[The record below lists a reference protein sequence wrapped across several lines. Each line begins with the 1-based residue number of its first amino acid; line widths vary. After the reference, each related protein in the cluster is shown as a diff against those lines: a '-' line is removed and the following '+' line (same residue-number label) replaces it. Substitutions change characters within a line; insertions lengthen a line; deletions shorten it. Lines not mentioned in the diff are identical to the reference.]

1 MTPNGPRWA
10 LAGLAGALLAAPCLA
25 RQQAERFFQQHDR
38 NKDGKLS
45 REEFPERS
53 RRLFERIDTN
63 KDGFVSLAEDTAFR
77 GARRKAS
84 RGGRARMP
92 LPEGVRIRRDIPYA
106 GTKNPRQTL
115 DLFLP
120 AKPAAPGAL
129 PVIVFIH
136 GGGWRG
142 GNKAGGA
149 RQLGRFVATGR
160 YAGVSVGYRLSGE
173 RTWPAQIHDCKAAIR
188 WIRAHAK
195 EHGLH
200 GERIGVWGTS
210 AGGHLVAMLGTSGGV
225 QALEGDLG
233 PHTDAGSRVTCVAD
247 WFGPTDFLQMDAHA
261 LAGGRLVHDAPTS
274 PESLLVGGAIQE
286 NKARCAEASPVT
298 YVTKD
303 DPPFLIAH
311 GTKDPLVPCHQS
323 ELLDAA
329 LRRAGCDVT
338 FVQVVGAGHGGFRTP
353 ELDRRLE
360 RFFDKHLRGQKVDVP
375 GDPVR
380 QGQERA
386 RPKAAP

>member
-10 LAGLAGALLAAPCLA
+10 LAGLAAGLLAAPCLA

-63 KDGFVSLAEDTAFR
+63 KDSFVSLAEDTAFR
-77 GARRKAS
+77 SARRKAS

-115 DLFLP
+115 DLLLP

-142 GNKAGGA
+142 GSKAAGA

-160 YAGVSVGYRLSGE
+160 YAGASVGYRRSTASTASASACGA
-173 RTWPAQIHDCKAAIR
+173 RPPAGTWWPCSAPAAASRR
-188 WIRAHAK
+188 WRA
-195 EHGLH
+195 
-200 GERIGVWGTS
+200 TS
-210 AGGHLVAMLGTSGGV
+210 A
-225 QALEGDLG
+225 
-233 PHTDAGSRVTCVAD
+233 
-247 WFGPTDFLQMDAHA
+247 
-261 LAGGRLVHDAPTS
+261 
-274 PESLLVGGAIQE
+274 
-286 NKARCAEASPVT
+286 
-298 YVTKD
+298 
-303 DPPFLIAH
+303 
-311 GTKDPLVPCHQS
+311 
-323 ELLDAA
+323 
-329 LRRAGCDVT
+329 
-338 FVQVVGAGHGGFRTP
+338 RTP
-353 ELDRRLE
+353 T
-360 RFFDKHLRGQKVDVP
+360 
-375 GDPVR
+375 
-380 QGQERA
+380 RA
-386 RPKAAP
+386 AA